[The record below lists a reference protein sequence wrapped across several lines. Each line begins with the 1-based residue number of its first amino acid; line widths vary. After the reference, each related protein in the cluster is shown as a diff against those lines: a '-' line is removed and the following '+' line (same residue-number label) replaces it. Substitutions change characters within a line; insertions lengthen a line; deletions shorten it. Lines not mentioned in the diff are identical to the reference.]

1 MAKQKFQNQN
11 EKKVDNSQNIAD
23 LESSAKDSFAELV
36 DEVKNSFDDE
46 RNYNLKSKDKN
57 KVLEYYKFYILGLK
71 NIKLYSISM
80 YVIVV
85 IWWQYDPSFAR
96 LTNSYFI
103 DTAMQS
109 IGLYLLFCLSTI
121 YILSEKNLENFFYK
135 MFPNFGKEKRA
146 SDIALALREEIF
158 NNKKESGIR
167 KVFTFLIVL
176 IFIILFAI
184 FKDLSVNLNF
194 AGFGLFCFV
203 LMIHQSENSV
213 FKNI

>member
-1 MAKQKFQNQN
+1 MSNKQVNN
-11 EKKVDNSQNIAD
+11 EKRVNNSQNIAN
-23 LESSAKDSFAELV
+23 LESEAKDSFAELV
-36 DEVKNSFDDE
+36 DEIKNSFDEE
-46 RNYNLKSKDKN
+46 RSYNLKSKDKN
-57 KVLEYYKFYILGLK
+57 KVTEYYKFYILDLK
-71 NIKLYSISM
+71 NIKWYSFFM
-80 YVIVV
+80 YLAVV
-85 IWWQYDPSFAR
+85 VWWQYDPNFAR
-96 LTNSYFI
+96 LTNSYLI

-146 SDIALALREEIF
+146 SDIALAIREEIF
-158 NNKKESGIR
+158 NNKRENGIR

-176 IFIILFAI
+176 IFIVLFAI

-194 AGFGLFCFV
+194 AGFGLFCLV
-203 LMIHQSENSV
+203 LAVHKSENSV